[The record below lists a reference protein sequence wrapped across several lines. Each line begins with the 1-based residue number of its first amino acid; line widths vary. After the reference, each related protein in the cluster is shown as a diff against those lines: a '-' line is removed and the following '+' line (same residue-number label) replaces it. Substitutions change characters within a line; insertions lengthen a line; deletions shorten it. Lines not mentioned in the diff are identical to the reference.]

1 MTNMKVWSGFML
13 LLLSCLVLLL
23 SEERGMQQNEGE
35 RKDPSLPQT
44 TSGFAGKIS
53 GLETRVNSLRTVLNN
68 VNEDNQPLRVYDSTD
83 KLVRTISGTNGNVAV
98 VSFAFTFQG
107 LLFNLQFGK
116 TQAAGTTSGPYFL
129 SRDCT
134 GPAFIDQDVTHI
146 FPDTALVGNTV

>member
-13 LLLSCLVLLL
+13 LLLSCSVLLL

-53 GLETRVNSLRTVLNN
+53 GLETRVNSLVLNN

-98 VSFAFTFQG
+98 GNF
-107 LLFNLQFGK
+107 K
-116 TQAAGTTSGPYFL
+116 SGAEFHAL
-129 SRDCT
+129 KGRLACDDNRHC
-134 GPAFIDQDVTHI
+134 FIV
-146 FPDTALVGNTV
+146 PGELAPVLVL